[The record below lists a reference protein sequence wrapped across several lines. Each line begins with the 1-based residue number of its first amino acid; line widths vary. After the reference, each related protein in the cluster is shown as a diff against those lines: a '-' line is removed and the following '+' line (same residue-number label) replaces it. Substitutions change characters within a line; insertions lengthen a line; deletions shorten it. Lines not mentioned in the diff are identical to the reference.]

1 MNSIAPTSATK
12 TFSRGCLI
20 YLAVGITTFMIVF
33 MTAAVITYLMP
44 KKFVSNAIIQVRPF
58 TQMGQSITPQFFV
71 TESEVIKSNL
81 TLKPV
86 VQKLELLEKWMTP
99 EDQAI
104 SILQSTLRL
113 QHIRGTDLIEINVL
127 HQDPEQARD
136 IAMEVY
142 RSYKLRREEKAQEEI
157 KNFHA
162 EMEKA
167 VLDQHDLVAE
177 KRKLRDHTLRRAPY
191 HPGDSSIA
199 TPPLDGK
206 VLQIQREAQIEFETQ
221 QALLERMREKLAM
234 ERMNSKLVSL
244 VELHEEPLVAQFPS
258 SPNVNLNLIMG
269 ATLGLIFGCGMAL
282 FVRLV
287 FGRKISG

>member
-1 MNSIAPTSATK
+1 
-12 TFSRGCLI
+12 
-20 YLAVGITTFMIVF
+20 MIVF

-44 KKFVSNAIIQVRPF
+44 KKFVSNAVIQVRPF
-58 TQMGQSITPQFFV
+58 IQMGQSITPQFFV

-86 VQKLELLEKWMTP
+86 VQKLDLIHQWMMT

-104 SILQSTLRL
+104 ELLRSSVRV
-113 QHIRGTDLIEINVL
+113 QNIRGTDLIEIKVMHTDRAL
-127 HQDPEQARD
+127 ARD
-136 IAMEVY
+136 MAMEVY
-142 RSYKLRREEKAQEEI
+142 RSYKQRREDKAQEEI
-157 KNFHA
+157 KNFLT

-167 VLDQHDLVAE
+167 VLDQHDLVEE

-199 TPPLDGK
+199 TPPPDSK
-206 VLQIQREAQIEFETQ
+206 VLQIQREAQREFETQ

-234 ERMNSKLVSL
+234 ERLNTKTFSII
-244 VELHEEPLVAQFPS
+244 ELHEAPVIGQFPS

-282 FVRLV
+282 FVRFV
-287 FGRKISG
+287 FGRKISA